1 MSVYGFFQPSVL
13 GMEAQSHALSA
24 TASNIAN
31 IRTGGHKRTDVEFS
45 TVLSNTLSSQSGLTD
60 AAASGTAHSDF
71 GGVQTKNYQRIGLQG
86 YIEATDRKLDAA
98 IDGSGFF
105 VLNSRPDGSGE
116 PLYGRDGR
124 FAGTT
129 VHDAASLERNAVT
142 IEKGYLVD
150 KNGYYVQGW
159 AANANGSF
167 PAGATGLTSLRVDPA
182 AFSNVGEPTRK
193 GALALNLPA
202 TAAPGEGESYTI
214 DVFDS
219 SGVRRDLTVRLD
231 RDAVANSWGFDVF
244 GAAGEAIN
252 ITANGVPSPALT
264 FDTNGYL
271 ATPAAYDIG
280 ITYPG
285 GITSNFTLDVSG
297 FTQFGD
303 AFSPL
308 KYTRDG
314 FEASELQSVEFDNR
328 GHVVGVFASGMT
340 KPIYKLALANFANPD
355 GLGARNGNVYAQ
367 SDLSGAAQLGG
378 AGEGGIGR
386 IIASAHELS
395 NVDLAEEFSHM
406 IVTQNAYN
414 ASATSFRT
422 VDEMTEI
429 ARDLKR

>member
-13 GMEAQSHALSA
+13 GMEAQSHALNA
-24 TASNIAN
+24 TAGNIAN
-31 IRTGGHKRTDVEFS
+31 MRTGGYKRTDVEFS

-60 AAASGTAHSDF
+60 TAASGTAHSDF
-71 GGVQTKNYQRIGLQG
+71 GGVQTKNFQRIGLQG
-86 YIEATDRKLDAA
+86 LIEATDRKLDAA

-105 VLNSRPDGSGE
+105 VLNTRPDGSGD

-129 VHDAASLERNAVT
+129 VQDTASPKGSAIT
-142 IEKGYLVD
+142 IDKGYLVD

-159 AANANGSF
+159 TASPDGSF
-167 PAGATGLTSLRVDPA
+167 PAGAGGLTSLRVDPA
-182 AFSNVGEPTRK
+182 AFANVGEPTRE

-202 TAAPGEGESYTI
+202 TAAPGQSESYTI

-219 SGVRRDLTVRLD
+219 TGIRRDLTLRFD
-231 RDAVANSWGFDVF
+231 REAVANSWGFDVF
-244 GAAGEAIN
+244 GAVGDAIS
-252 ITANGVPSPALT
+252 ITANGAPSPNLT
-264 FDTNGYL
+264 FDANGYL
-271 ATPAAYDIG
+271 ATPAAYSIG
-280 ITYPG
+280 ITHPG
-285 GITSNFTLDVSG
+285 GITSSFTLDVSG

-303 AFSPL
+303 TFSPFS
-308 KYTRDG
+308 YNRDG
-314 FEASELQSVEFDNR
+314 FAASELQSVEFDSR

-340 KPIYKLALANFANPD
+340 KPIYKLAFANFANPD

-367 SDLSGAAQLGG
+367 SDLSGAAQLGA

-386 IIASAHELS
+386 IIPAAHELS
-395 NVDLAEEFSHM
+395 NVDLAQEFNHM